1 MHVMHLTH
9 CNILYLPRGLYG
21 GIGIHLMRSVPNA
34 AVMFVTFEVVS
45 KWLLKKQMQTPT
57 IIVESVLEKK
67 SKNSRRP
74 VAMTSPVNFKTGL
87 SSPILS
93 LRL

>member
-1 MHVMHLTH
+1 
-9 CNILYLPRGLYG
+9 
-21 GIGIHLMRSVPNA
+21 MRSVPNA

-57 IIVESVLEKK
+57 IIVESVVEKK
-67 SKNSRRP
+67 SKNGRRP
-74 VAMTSPVNFKTGL
+74 AAMISPVNFKTGL

>member
-1 MHVMHLTH
+1 M
-9 CNILYLPRGLYG
+9 CRGLYG

-45 KWLLKKQMQTPT
+45 KWLLKKQMQPYT
-57 IIVESVLEKK
+57 IGVETVVVDKK
-67 SKNSRRP
+67 TKNGRRP
-74 VAMTSPVNFKTGL
+74 LGMISPVNFKTGL

>member
-1 MHVMHLTH
+1 
-9 CNILYLPRGLYG
+9 
-21 GIGIHLMRSVPNA
+21 MRSVPNA
-34 AVMFVTFEVVS
+34 AVMFVTFEVAS

-57 IIVESVLEKK
+57 VSVESVVEKK
-67 SKNSRRP
+67 SKNRRRP
-74 VAMTSPVNFKTGL
+74 VAMISPVNFKTGL

>member
-1 MHVMHLTH
+1 MNFVV
-9 CNILYLPRGLYG
+9 YLHRGLYG

-45 KWLLKKQMQTPT
+45 KWLLKKQMQPH
-57 IIVESVLEKK
+57 IVVEESVVEKK
-67 SKNSRRP
+67 SKNGRRP
-74 VAMTSPVNFKTGL
+74 LAMIRPVNFKTGL